1 MINDLEQYDKLKIE
15 TIVRQRREASR
26 GGVNHDH
33 HKFYTSLNEMIKAFF
48 RDGNEHEYEDAAGF
62 SQVLCQRLMVTV
74 GKEADMI
81 NKDATY
87 ISLYTLL
94 ANYILND
101 VCNNIV
107 VKDGEY
113 DDFIVY
119 DGYFICSIDRNTT
132 DSDITGLTFFSLFK
146 GDDLKEYKDKSMYEL
161 MNKLHEIILK
171 WMSLYKEVEIKD
183 GKVFIEP
190 KEYISYHLKRKLYD
204 MFVTP
209 KECNIEAYKIET
221 VRE

>member
-1 MINDLEQYDKLKIE
+1 MINDFEQYDKLKIE

-26 GGVNHDH
+26 GGINHDH
-33 HKFYTSLNEMIKAFF
+33 HKFYTSLNGMIKAFF
-48 RDGNEHEYEDAAGF
+48 REGNEHEYEDAAGF
-62 SQVLCQRLMVTV
+62 SQVLCQRLMATV

-87 ISLYTLL
+87 ISLYVLL

-101 VCNNIV
+101 VCNNII

-119 DGYFICSIDRNTT
+119 DGYFICTIDRNTT
-132 DSDITGLTFFSLFK
+132 DSDITGLSYFVLNKYMPEGYEDKTLF
-146 GDDLKEYKDKSMYEL
+146 EL
-161 MNKLHEIILK
+161 INKLHEIILK

-221 VRE
+221 VR

>member
-26 GGVNHDH
+26 GGINHDH
-33 HKFYTSLNEMIKAFF
+33 HKFYNTLNGAVKAIF
-48 RDGNEHEYEDAAGF
+48 RESNEHEYEDVAGF

-94 ANYILND
+94 ANHILND
-101 VCNNIV
+101 VCNNII

-119 DGYFICSIDRNTT
+119 DGYFICTIDRNTT
-132 DSDITGLTFFSLFK
+132 DSDITGLSYFVLNKYMPEGYEDKTLF
-146 GDDLKEYKDKSMYEL
+146 DLI
-161 MNKLHEIILK
+161 NKLHEIILK

-204 MFVTP
+204 IFVTP

>member
-1 MINDLEQYDKLKIE
+1 MINDFEQYDKLKIE

-26 GGVNHDH
+26 GGINHDH
-33 HKFYTSLNEMIKAFF
+33 HKFYTSLNGMIKAFF
-48 RDGNEHEYEDAAGF
+48 REGNEHEYEDAAGF
-62 SQVLCQRLMVTV
+62 SQVLCQRLMATV

-87 ISLYTLL
+87 ISLYVLL

-101 VCNNIV
+101 VCNNII

-119 DGYFICSIDRNTT
+119 DGYFICTIDRNTT
-132 DSDITGLTFFSLFK
+132 DSDITVLSYFVLNKYMPEGYEDKTLF
-146 GDDLKEYKDKSMYEL
+146 EL
-161 MNKLHEIILK
+161 INKLHEIILK

-221 VRE
+221 VR

>member
-1 MINDLEQYDKLKIE
+1 MIHDLEQYDKSKIE
-15 TIVRQRREASR
+15 DVVRQRRELSK

-33 HKFYTSLNEMIKAFF
+33 QRFDSSLCGMIQAFF
-48 RDGNEHEYEDAAGF
+48 RDGNKHEYEDVAGF

-81 NKDATY
+81 RKDATY

-119 DGYFICSIDRNTT
+119 DGYFICTIDRNTT
-132 DSDITGLTFFSLFK
+132 DSNITGLTFFSLFK
-146 GDDLKEYKDKSMYEL
+146 EDDLKEYKEKSMYEL
-161 MNKLHEIILK
+161 INKLHEIILK

-190 KEYISYHLKRKLYD
+190 KEYISYHLKRKLHD

-221 VRE
+221 VR

>member
-33 HKFYTSLNEMIKAFF
+33 HKFYTSLNGMIKAFF
-48 RDGNEHEYEDAAGF
+48 RDGNEHEYEDVAGF
-62 SQVLCQRLMVTV
+62 SQVLCQRLMATV

-113 DDFIVY
+113 DDYIVY
-119 DGYFICSIDRNTT
+119 DGYFICTIDRNTT
-132 DSDITGLTFFSLFK
+132 DSDITGLSYFVLNKYMPEGYEDKTLF
-146 GDDLKEYKDKSMYEL
+146 EL
-161 MNKLHEIILK
+161 INKLHEIILK

-221 VRE
+221 VR

>member
-1 MINDLEQYDKLKIE
+1 MIHDLEQYDKSKIE
-15 TIVRQRREASR
+15 DIVRQRRELSK

-33 HKFYTSLNEMIKAFF
+33 QRFDSSLCGMIKAFF
-48 RDGNEHEYEDAAGF
+48 RDGNEHEYEDVAGF
-62 SQVLCQRLMVTV
+62 SQVLCQRLIVTV

-94 ANYILND
+94 ANYILKD

-119 DGYFICSIDRNTT
+119 DGYFICTTDRNTT
-132 DSDITGLTFFSLFK
+132 DSNITGLTFFSLFK
-146 GDDLKEYKDKSMYEL
+146 EDDLKEYKEKSMYEL
-161 MNKLHEIILK
+161 INKLHEIILK

-204 MFVTP
+204 TFVTP

-221 VRE
+221 IR